1 MQLAKRIPEP
11 WGSFLEE
18 LDQRASGET
27 RLDCLGGFVVTQL
40 YGFSRETSDLDVLV
54 VAPGKERTP
63 LLESGRQGG
72 ELHRKYKG
80 LFGLCGRGQGPGG
93 LRRAADGNVS
103 GGVRASSLMR
113 VGPVRSG
120 AIQAGAQHSAGPR

>member
-63 LLESGRQGG
+63 LLESKAESFTGNTRVYLDSVGVAKVP
-72 ELHRKYKG
+72 EDYEERRTEM
-80 LFGLCGRGQGPGG
+80 FRG
-93 LRRAADGNVS
+93 A
-103 GGVRASSLMR
+103 
-113 VGPVRSG
+113 
-120 AIQAGAQHSAGPR
+120 